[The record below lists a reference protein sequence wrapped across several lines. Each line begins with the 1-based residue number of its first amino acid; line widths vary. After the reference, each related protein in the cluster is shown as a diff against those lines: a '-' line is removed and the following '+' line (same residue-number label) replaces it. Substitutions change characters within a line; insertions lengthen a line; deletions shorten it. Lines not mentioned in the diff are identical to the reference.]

1 MGMAKALRKLLD
13 DAEIA
18 YEVIDHGF
26 QVTSKDIANS
36 AHIASDRL
44 AKSVLLHDEKGYVIA
59 VLAGSHMIDLVKLKE
74 LTGRDLTM
82 ASEDEIGVIFR
93 DCDLGAIPPVGAA
106 YGLEVVM
113 GKDLDGMPDVYFEA
127 GDHRLLVRVAGTDFG
142 KLMEGAQRGEF
153 HQSSSMPS
161 TP

>member
-18 YEVIDHGF
+18 YEVIDHSF

-74 LTGRDLTM
+74 LTGRDPEDGQRRRNRSHLPRLRPRGDTARRRSLWAWKWLWGKTLT
-82 ASEDEIGVIFR
+82 ACPISISKQATTGCV
-93 DCDLGAIPPVGAA
+93 
-106 YGLEVVM
+106 
-113 GKDLDGMPDVYFEA
+113 
-127 GDHRLLVRVAGTDFG
+127 VRVAGTDFG
-142 KLMEGAQRGEF
+142 KLMEGAQRG
-153 HQSSSMPS
+153 
-161 TP
+161 